1 MRAVIQRVR
10 NARVLIEG
18 KEHSRIGEGLLVLL
32 GVEQGDTDDDAR
44 ALAKRVVHWV
54 VELRI
59 FEDED
64 GKMNR
69 SLVDARGELLAVSQF
84 TLLGDCRKGRRP
96 SFIQAARP
104 EQANPLYEQFVRAVG
119 DHGVKVSTGVFQALM
134 DVELTN
140 NGPVTLLLDSR
151 KRF

>member
-44 ALAKRVVHWV
+44 ALAKRV